1 MKPTC
6 TCLLL
11 LAAAAFIPACETAPD
26 GPPKTPKEN
35 TAEARDT
42 GKVPDSVRDPRPE
55 MPGTGP
61 MFVPM
66 R

>member
-1 MKPTC
+1 MKLKC

-11 LAAAAFIPACETAPD
+11 AFAAFIPACETTAD
-26 GPPKTPKEN
+26 GPPKTPQET
-35 TAEARDT
+35 TAEARAT

-55 MPGTGP
+55 MPPTGP
-61 MFVPM
+61 MFQPM

>member
-1 MKPTC
+1 MKLTC

-11 LAAAAFIPACETAPD
+11 LAAALIPACETAPD

-35 TAEARDT
+35 TLEARNT

-55 MPGTGP
+55 MPPTGP
-61 MFVPM
+61 MFQPM